1 MQFFELEA
9 AAMSDQ
15 ESVIAAIRRALD
27 SEPRIGPQVGHPK
40 MSFEA
45 GTLTLEGE
53 MASLAAKKLALE
65 HAAAVAGVEGIVDR
79 LHVAPAE
86 RMGDGR
92 VRDLV
97 RRALEQEPAF
107 AELALSEVVKGA
119 ERSVRE
125 PPDRRRGWI
134 RISVSDG
141 VVTLDGEV
149 PGLEFKRLAG
159 LLAWWVPGSR
169 DVINGLGITP
179 EEDDNDAEIT
189 GAVRMALEK
198 DPFVN
203 AGQIIV
209 GTVDAVVTLAGLVP
223 SESER
228 EMAEADAWYVFGV
241 DRVHNRIEVK
251 PVPPG
256 GAA

>member
-1 MQFFELEA
+1 
-9 AAMSDQ
+9 MSATED
-15 ESVIAAIRRALD
+15 VLNAVRRAWH
-27 SEPRIGPQVGHPK
+27 SEPRIGPQAPHAN
-40 MSFEA
+40 MEFDA

-53 MASLAAKKLALE
+53 MPDIAAKKLALE
-65 HAAAVAGVEGIVDR
+65 LAAAVPGVTGIVDR

-86 RMGDGR
+86 RLEDGE

-107 AELALSEVVKGA
+107 TELALSEIVKGEEKTLREPA
-119 ERSVRE
+119 ERK
-125 PPDRRRGWI
+125 RGWI
-134 RISVSDG
+134 RLSVAEG

-159 LLAWWVPGSR
+159 VLAWWVPGSR
-169 DVINGLGITP
+169 DVINGLGVAP
-179 EEDDNDAEIT
+179 EEPDNDAEIT

-223 SESER
+223 SDSER
-228 EMAEADAWYVFGV
+228 EMAEYDAWYVFGV
-241 DRVHNRIEVK
+241 DRVHNKIEVA
-251 PVPPG
+251 PL
-256 GAA
+256 AAG

>member
-1 MQFFELEA
+1 MPSTQTAQDVLNA
-9 AAMSDQ
+9 
-15 ESVIAAIRRALD
+15 VRRAWR
-27 SEPRIGPQVGHPK
+27 SEPRIGPKAPHGNLE
-40 MSFEA
+40 FDA

-53 MASLAAKKLALE
+53 MPDIAAKKLALE
-65 HAAAVAGVEGIVDR
+65 LAAAVPGVTGIIDR

-86 RMGDGR
+86 RLEDGE

-107 AELALSEVVKGA
+107 AELALSEIAKGEEQTLREPA
-119 ERSVRE
+119 ERK
-125 PPDRRRGWI
+125 RGWI
-134 RISVSDG
+134 RLSVAEG

-159 LLAWWVPGSR
+159 VLAWWVPGSR
-169 DVINGLGITP
+169 DVVNGLGVTP
-179 EEDDNDAEIT
+179 EEPDNDAEIT

-203 AGQIIV
+203 AGQVIV

-228 EMAEADAWYVFGV
+228 EMAEYDAWYVFGV
-241 DRVHNRIEVK
+241 DRVHNKIEVA
-251 PVPPG
+251 PF
-256 GAA
+256 AAG

>member
-1 MQFFELEA
+1 
-9 AAMSDQ
+9 MSDTQ
-15 ESVIAAIRRALD
+15 DILNAVRRAWT
-27 SEPRIGPQVGHPK
+27 SEPRIGPKAPHGN
-40 MSFEA
+40 MEFAA

-53 MASLAAKKLALE
+53 MPDIAAKKLALE
-65 HAAAVAGVEGIVDR
+65 LAAAVPGVDGIVDR

-86 RMGDGR
+86 RMADGE

-97 RRALEQEPAF
+97 RRALEQEPSF
-107 AELALSEVVKGA
+107 TELALSEVVKGE
-119 ERSVRE
+119 ERTVRE
-125 PPDRRRGWI
+125 PAERKRGWI
-134 RISVSDG
+134 RISVAEG

-159 LLAWWVPGSR
+159 VLAWWVPGSR
-169 DVINGLGITP
+169 DVINSLGITP
-179 EEDDNDAEIT
+179 DEPDNDAEIT

-228 EMAEADAWYVFGV
+228 DMAEFDAWYVFGV
-241 DRVHNRIEVK
+241 DRVHNKIDVGAF
-251 PVPPG
+251 PPG
-256 GAA
+256 G

>member
-1 MQFFELEA
+1 
-9 AAMSDQ
+9 MSAT
-15 ESVIAAIRRALD
+15 EEVLNAVRRAWR
-27 SEPRIGPQVGHPK
+27 SEPRIGPQAPHVA
-40 MSFEA
+40 MELDA

-53 MASLAAKKLALE
+53 MPDVAAKKLALE
-65 HAAAVAGVEGIVDR
+65 LAAGAEGVTGIVDR

-86 RMGDGR
+86 RMEDGEI
-92 VRDLV
+92 RDHL
-97 RRALEQEPAF
+97 RHALEQEPAF
-107 AELALSEVVKGA
+107 AELALSEMDSGEEKVL
-119 ERSVRE
+119 RE
-125 PPDRRRGWI
+125 PAERRRGWI
-134 RISVSDG
+134 RASVAEG

-169 DVINGLGITP
+169 DVVNGLGLSP
-179 EEDDNDAEIT
+179 EEADNDAEIT
-189 GAVRMALEK
+189 DAVRMALEK

-228 EMAEADAWYVFGV
+228 HMAECDAWYVFGV
-241 DRVHNRIEVK
+241 DRVHNKIEVA
-251 PVPPG
+251 PFPPG
-256 GAA
+256 GTAA

>member
-1 MQFFELEA
+1 MP
-9 AAMSDQ
+9 DQ
-15 ESVIAAIRRALD
+15 ETVIAAVRKALD
-27 SEPRIGPQVGHPK
+27 SEPRIGPRAPHPK
-40 MSFEA
+40 MTFEA
-45 GTLTLEGE
+45 GILTLEGE

-79 LHVAPAE
+79 LHVAPAQ
-86 RMGDGR
+86 RMGDGEI
-92 VRDLV
+92 RDLV

-107 AELALSEVVKGA
+107 SELALSEVVKGV
-119 ERSVRE
+119 ERSIRE
-125 PPDRRRGWI
+125 PADRRRGWI
-134 RISVSDG
+134 RISVCDG

-159 LLAWWVPGSR
+159 VLAWWVPGSR

-189 GAVRMALEK
+189 SAVRSVLEK

-241 DRVHNRIEVK
+241 DRVINKIEVK
-251 PVPPG
+251 PIAPG
-256 GAA
+256 GVI

>member
-1 MQFFELEA
+1 
-9 AAMSDQ
+9 MSSAPTPQD
-15 ESVIAAIRRALD
+15 VLNAVRRTWRSA
-27 SEPRIGPQVGHPK
+27 PRIGPKAPHGN
-40 MSFEA
+40 MEFDA

-53 MASLAAKKLALE
+53 MPDIAAKKLALE
-65 HAAAVAGVEGIVDR
+65 LAAAVPGVTGIVDR

-86 RMGDGR
+86 RLEDGEI
-92 VRDLV
+92 RDLV
-97 RRALEQEPAF
+97 SRALEQEPAF
-107 AELALSEVVKGA
+107 AELALSEIVKGGEKILRDPA
-119 ERSVRE
+119 ERK
-125 PPDRRRGWI
+125 RGWI
-134 RISVSDG
+134 RLSVAEG

-159 LLAWWVPGSR
+159 VLAWWVPGSR
-169 DVINGLGITP
+169 DVVNGLGITP
-179 EEDDNDAEIT
+179 EEADNDAEIT

-228 EMAEADAWYVFGV
+228 EMAECDAWYVFGV
-241 DRVHNRIEVK
+241 DRVHNKIEVA
-251 PVPPG
+251 PF
-256 GAA
+256 AAG

>member
-1 MQFFELEA
+1 
-9 AAMSDQ
+9 MSDR
-15 ESVIAAIRRALD
+15 EEVLAAVRQALS
-27 SEPRIGPQVGHPK
+27 SEPRIGPQAPHLE
-40 MSFEA
+40 MDFAA
-45 GTLTLEGE
+45 GTLTLAGE
-53 MASLAAKKLALE
+53 LPSIAAKKLALE
-65 HAAAVAGVEGIVDR
+65 HVAALAGVDGIVDR

-86 RMGDGR
+86 RMGDGQ

-107 AELALSEVVKGA
+107 MELAISETVKGA

-125 PPDRRRGWI
+125 PADRRRGWI
-134 RISVSDG
+134 RLSVADG

-149 PGLEFKRLAG
+149 PGLGFKRLAG
-159 LLAWWVPGSR
+159 VLAWWVPGSR
-169 DVINGLGITP
+169 DVVNGLGITP
-179 EEDDNDAEIT
+179 DEADNDAEIT
-189 GAVRMALEK
+189 EAVRMVLEK

-223 SESER
+223 NETER
-228 EMAEADAWYVFGV
+228 EMAEFDAWYVFGV
-241 DRVHNRIEVK
+241 DRVHNKIEVQ

-256 GAA
+256 GGGD